1 MIKTEVSGILYLT
14 GMREAAVYDIELSTG
29 GADIRVDKDGHTE
42 ETVYATFYKRDDT
55 GAYTTHTAVSVL
67 VNWDNRHYFT
77 YKNVSMVDLSAYL
90 DSPSI
95 KEVTVTLYGDDEQQK
110 VIALKRFPL
119 VYPQVVDMPLSLK
132 LNGGDTYIPLSSD
145 GKFSEG
151 QDIAFSLWRGEKQV
165 AGYIKVYTKFISYT
179 GSDMET
185 SDISVSAT
193 SSFSFKSSFNAYVTI
208 LRYPVESLRVEYW
221 DSITPKEEALE
232 STFMVKYDVGI
243 PFPRTETWATGNT
256 YKNGHYL
263 MNPDNGQLYMWIWP
277 LEGNTTTAPWTYV
290 SNGSKPEKWSQY
302 TVEALLATKILL
314 AKHALVGG
322 AVFFDDYMMSQDG
335 KDAAGNDSSDYT
347 QYPDNFTPNTMIDFK
362 TGDARFRIGEFSGF
376 IRMEPR
382 VITRYTSDN
391 PDLTFTEDYYQIN
404 LTNLRR
410 GGFIVID
417 MSDNS
422 YVGDGLRLPTGLEYA
437 GAMVTVVNR
446 WVAKVFKI
454 VPYKEALPAGYAGWN
469 HEDGRRMSVFG
480 KEIDGV
486 KLGGVITIGASR
498 LAEFIAV
505 PCWPDVEESDGKYA
519 GNVVWVLKNSYEFSV
534 KDYEDDNSRWAENR
548 VLPT

>member
-1 MIKTEVSGILYLT
+1 MIVTGTINLYGL
-14 GMREAAVYDIELSTG
+14 REAAVYDIELSTG

-77 YKNVSMVDLSAYL
+77 YENVSRVDLSAYL

-95 KEVTVTLYGDDEQQK
+95 KEVTVTLYGDEEQQK
-110 VIALKRFPL
+110 IIAQKRFPL

-151 QDIAFSLWRGEKQV
+151 QDIAFSLWRGEKRV

-179 GSDMET
+179 GRDMET
-185 SDISVSAT
+185 SDLAVSAT
-193 SSFSFKSSFNAYVTI
+193 SQLSFKSSFNSYVTI

-277 LEGNTTTAPWTYV
+277 LEGNTTTAPWTYYQ
-290 SNGSKPEKWSQY
+290 SDSKPKKWDIF
-302 TVEALLATKILL
+302 EMEDLLAVKIFL

-382 VITRYTSDN
+382 IITRYTSDN

-534 KDYEDDNSRWAENR
+534 VDYTDPASRWAENKAYG
-548 VLPT
+548 T

>member
-1 MIKTEVSGILYLT
+1 MIVTGTINLYGL
-14 GMREAAVYDIELSTG
+14 REAAVYDIELSTG

-77 YKNVSMVDLSAYL
+77 YENVSRVDLSAYL

-179 GSDMET
+179 GRDMET
-185 SDISVSAT
+185 SDLAVSAT
-193 SSFSFKSSFNAYVTI
+193 SPLSFKSSFNSYVTI

-277 LEGNTTTAPWTYV
+277 LEGNTTTAPWTYYQ
-290 SNGSKPEKWSQY
+290 SDSKPKKWDIF
-302 TVEALLATKILL
+302 EMEDLLAVKIFL

-486 KLGGVITIGASR
+486 KLGGVITIGAFR

>member
-1 MIKTEVSGILYLT
+1 MIVTGTITLY
-14 GMREAAVYDIELSTG
+14 GAREAAVYDIDLSTG
-29 GADIRVDKDGHTE
+29 GSEIRVDKDGATE
-42 ETVYATFYKRDDT
+42 ATVYAVFHKRDDT

-67 VNWDNRHYFT
+67 VNWDNLHYFT
-77 YKNVSMVDLSAYL
+77 YENVSRVDLSAYL
-90 DSPSI
+90 DSTSI
-95 KEVTVTLYGDDEQQK
+95 KGVTVTLYDDDEQTKILAQ
-110 VIALKRFPL
+110 KRFPV
-119 VYPQVVDMPLSLK
+119 VYPQEVTMPLSLK
-132 LNGGDTYIPLSSD
+132 LNGGDTYIPLSSN
-145 GKFSEG
+145 GQFSEG

-179 GSDMET
+179 GRDMET
-185 SDISVSAT
+185 SDLAVSAT
-193 SSFSFKSSFNAYVTI
+193 SPLSFKSSFNSYVTI
-208 LRYPVESLRVEYW
+208 LRYPVESLRVQYW

-243 PFPRTETWATGNT
+243 PFPRTEEWATGNT

-277 LEGNTTTAPWTYV
+277 LDGNTTTAPWTYV
-290 SNGSKPEKWSQY
+290 ANGSEPKKWSQY

-347 QYPDNFTPNTMIDFK
+347 QYPDNFTPNTMINFK
-362 TGDARFRIGEFSGF
+362 TGDSRFRIGEFSGF

-437 GAMVTVVNR
+437 GAMVTVINR
-446 WVAKVFKI
+446 WAAKVFKI
-454 VPYKEALPAGYAGWN
+454 VPYKEALPSGYAGWN
-469 HEDGRRMSVFG
+469 YEDGRRMSTFG
-480 KEIDGV
+480 REIDGV
-486 KLGGVITIGASR
+486 KLGGVSTIGASR
-498 LAEFIAV
+498 IAEFIAT
-505 PCWPDVEESDGKYA
+505 PCWPDAEENGEKYA
-519 GNVVWVLKNSYEFSV
+519 GNVVWVLKNSQEFSV
-534 KDYEDDNSRWAENR
+534 KDYTEPTSRWAENK
-548 VLPT
+548 VYGT